1 MIIAIATPL
10 RTTVMDA
17 PNTPGPPPKGGFCVK
32 ISISQEALNSTLSI
46 VAKAVSTKNTIPVL
60 SGVYL
65 SARNDL
71 LTLRATD
78 MELAIESSTACKIT
92 EEGEIVL
99 PSRYLTDLVRRIPF
113 GDIEISAD
121 LRNFTATVRWGKSQ
135 YVIHGFSAE
144 QFPNVPDI
152 EGASAFTASQVLLKD
167 LLRQTTFAAGH
178 DESKPWLT
186 GVLFKLR
193 ENRLNGTATDGV
205 RIAYSETDAE
215 NPQGHSFSVI
225 IPSRSLNELGRLL
238 SADAAETARVAVTAN
253 QIFFDLG
260 KVRVISRL
268 LEGQYPDV
276 MRLVPQSYPTEIN
289 LNKAEFLEAIERAA
303 LIAKDGAVKVG
314 LGDQRVTITSNTPEV
329 GQVYEE
335 IPAGNLV
342 GDALDIGFN
351 SKFLSDFLKV
361 LDEPEFRFQCSGS
374 RNPARLHP
382 VSNTHFIYVVLPLIT
397 Y

>member
-1 MIIAIATPL
+1 MIIAALTPL
-10 RTTVMDA
+10 HTNAVNTKSRT
-17 PNTPGPPPKGGFCVK
+17 GCPKGGTPVK
-32 ISISQEALNSTLSI
+32 ITISQEALTNILST

-65 SARNDL
+65 SAQSNA

-78 MELAIESSTACKIT
+78 MELAIESSIPCNVIA
-92 EEGEIVL
+92 EGEIVL
-99 PSRYLTDLVRRIPF
+99 PARYLTDLVRRIPF
-113 GDIEISAD
+113 GDIELTAD
-121 LRNFTATVRWGKSQ
+121 LRNFTATLRWGKSQ

-144 QFPNVPDI
+144 QFPSVPDT

-205 RIAYSETDAE
+205 RIAYAETDAE
-215 NPQGHSFSVI
+215 NPAGHSFSVI

-238 SADAAETARVAVTAN
+238 SGEAADTARIAVTAN

-276 MRLVPQSYPTEIN
+276 MRLVPQNYPTEIT
-289 LNKAEFLEAIERAA
+289 LNRSEFLEAIERAA
-303 LIAKDGAVKVG
+303 LIAKDGAVKIG
-314 LGDQRVTITSNTPEV
+314 LGDGRVTITSNTPEV

-335 IPAGNLV
+335 VPSGALL
-342 GDALDIGFN
+342 GDPLDIGFN
-351 SKFLSDFLKV
+351 SKFLIDYLKV
-361 LDEPEFRFQCSGS
+361 LEEAEFKFQCSGS

-382 VSNTHFIYVVLPLIT
+382 ASNTHFIYVVLPLIT

>member
-1 MIIAIATPL
+1 M
-10 RTTVMDA
+10 
-17 PNTPGPPPKGGFCVK
+17 K
-32 ISISQEALNSTLSI
+32 ITISQEALNSTLSI

-65 SARNDL
+65 SARDNL

-78 MELAIESSTACKIT
+78 MELAIESSTPCSVAA
-92 EEGEIVL
+92 EGEIVL

-113 GDIEISAD
+113 GDIELTAD
-121 LRNFTATVRWGKSQ
+121 LRNYTATVRWGKSQ
-135 YVIHGFSAE
+135 YVIHGFSAD
-144 QFPNVPDI
+144 QFPSVPDT

-193 ENRLNGTATDGV
+193 DNRLNGTATDGV
-205 RIAYSETDAE
+205 RIAYAETEAE
-215 NPQGHSFSVI
+215 NPQNHSFSVI
-225 IPSRSLNELGRLL
+225 IPSRSLNEITRLL
-238 SADAAETARVAVTAN
+238 SSDAADLTRIAVTAN
-253 QIFFDLG
+253 QVFFDLG

-289 LNKAEFLEAIERAA
+289 LNRAEFLEAIERAA

-314 LGDQRVTITSNTPEV
+314 LADQRVTITSNTPEV

-335 IPAGNLV
+335 VPAGTLV
-342 GDALDIGFN
+342 GDSLDIGFN
-351 SKFLSDFLKV
+351 SKFLIEYLKV
-361 LDEPEFRFQCSGS
+361 MEEPEFRFQCSGS

-382 VSNTHFIYVVLPLIT
+382 VGNTQFIYVVLPLIT

>member
-1 MIIAIATPL
+1 M
-10 RTTVMDA
+10 
-17 PNTPGPPPKGGFCVK
+17 K
-32 ISISQEALNSTLSI
+32 ITISQEALNSTLSL
-46 VAKAVSTKNTIPVL
+46 VSKAVSTKNTIPVL
-60 SGVYL
+60 SGVHL
-65 SARNDL
+65 SARSDV

-78 MELAIESSTACKIT
+78 MELAIESSTPCKVA

-113 GDIEISAD
+113 GDIELSAD
-121 LRNFTATVRWGKSQ
+121 LRNYTATVRWGKSQ
-135 YVIHGFSAE
+135 YVIHGFSAD
-144 QFPNVPDI
+144 QFPSVPDT
-152 EGASAFTASQVLLKD
+152 EGASSFTASQVLLKD

-193 ENRLNGTATDGV
+193 ENRLTGTATDGV

-225 IPSRSLNELGRLL
+225 IPSRSLNELTRLL
-238 SADAAETARVAVTAN
+238 SADAADTSRIAVTAN

-289 LNKAEFLEAIERAA
+289 LSRAEFMEAIERAA

-314 LGDQRVTITSNTPEV
+314 LTDQRITITSNTPEV

-335 IPAGNLV
+335 VPAGTLL
-342 GDALDIGFN
+342 GDPLDIGFN
-351 SKFLSDFLKV
+351 SKFLIDYLKV
-361 LDEPEFRFQCSGS
+361 LEEPEFCFQCSGS

-382 VSNTHFIYVVLPLIT
+382 VGNTRFVYVVLPLIT